1 MRIQGGGIAMFEKT
15 REVVRKDR
23 FGFPE
28 EEFPHRAIIMGSPH
42 AGLSRK
48 ELTLMTG
55 CDPILAG
62 DIQDNPSFNPR
73 LPPSPD
79 NFLCT
84 VTVTVD
90 LLGGTR
96 NLLYDGSAL
105 YLVHGERKFRLN
117 DEGLLRK
124 RAGHLGVKIRE
135 LARALEDLEE
145 HILQTLAAKRLL
157 HEAGAR
163 HALNRK

>member
-1 MRIQGGGIAMFEKT
+1 MFEKT

-23 FGFPE
+23 YGFPE

-42 AGLSRK
+42 GGLSRK
-48 ELTLMTG
+48 ELVLMTG

-62 DIQDNPSFNPR
+62 DIQDNPSYDPH
-73 LPPSPD
+73 LSASQE
-79 NFLCT
+79 NFFFT

-96 NLLYDGSAL
+96 NLLYDGHSL
-105 YLVHGERKFRLN
+105 YLMHGARGVRLN

-124 RAGHLGVKIRE
+124 RAGHLGVKVRE
-135 LARALEDLEE
+135 LAKTFERLEE
-145 HILQTLAAKRLL
+145 QILQTLAEIRPLQTP
-157 HEAGAR
+157 R
-163 HALNRK
+163 SSYALQR

>member
-1 MRIQGGGIAMFEKT
+1 MFEKT
-15 REVVRKDR
+15 REVIRKDR

-62 DIQDNPSFNPR
+62 DIQDNPSFNSH
-73 LPPSPD
+73 LPPSQD
-79 NFLCT
+79 NFLFT

-96 NLLYDGSAL
+96 NLIYDGSSL
-105 YLVHGERKFRLN
+105 YLVHGERRFRLN

-124 RAGHLGVKIRE
+124 RAGHLGVKMRE
-135 LARALEDLEE
+135 LSRALEDMEE
-145 HILQTLAAKRLL
+145 RVLQTITTMRPLRT
-157 HEAGAR
+157 GR
-163 HALNRK
+163 SVHALSR